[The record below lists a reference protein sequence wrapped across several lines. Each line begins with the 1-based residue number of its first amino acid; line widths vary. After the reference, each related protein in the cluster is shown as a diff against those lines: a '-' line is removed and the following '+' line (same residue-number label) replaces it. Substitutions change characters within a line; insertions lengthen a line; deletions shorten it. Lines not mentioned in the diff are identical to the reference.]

1 MSTSTLPID
10 EETNWRQRIALTVIG
25 IAAIL
30 VVYTLLYQW
39 ASSAF
44 VGQDISFAQALQKT
58 VEIVTTAGFG
68 GDTDV
73 WEQSD
78 RFALLVVF
86 MNLSAVLLVFVAIPL
101 YAVPLFRQAMKTR
114 PPTTTDLTDH
124 VIICGYSAQD
134 EVLCKELQ
142 DINISYLYVEPDP
155 ELVMELNERGANAIV
170 GDLESADTYRAA
182 NATHAQALVADID
195 DETNPTVILSAK
207 QINPDLR
214 TISVIKELE
223 VETYHRYAG
232 ADDIVSTR
240 QLLGKSLGLRA
251 AGTYAEKLQQAIEVE
266 SDLQITGLLVEK
278 GSNLVG
284 QTLRESKAFDRMGV
298 TIVGAWIGGKFV
310 VTPDPDT
317 VIEENT
323 ILLITGAH
331 DAFEDLQTR
340 QIPAHDTHEP
350 RVVVCGYGSVGRSVV
365 ETLQAE
371 GIEVEAIDIESK
383 DGVDIVGDITDPETF
398 ERAALEDARAVVLS
412 IDEDTTTIYATL
424 ILNQLAPDTEII
436 ARADGEDSV
445 QKLYNA
451 GADFVLSL
459 SNLTGESLASL
470 LIEES
475 DILTPDANF
484 EFIRASVPA
493 FAGQSLGE
501 LDLRN
506 QTGCTI
512 VAVEHDGEVLTD
524 IGASFTIEADDVL
537 IVAGSEE
544 SRNRFHQLVTE
555 MEKMTT
561 VDSSQKI
568 T

>member
-1 MSTSTLPID
+1 MSTSTLPIE

-44 VGQDISFAQALQKT
+44 AGQEISFAQALQKV

-78 RFALLVVF
+78 RFALLIVF

-114 PPTTTDLTDH
+114 PPTTSDLTDH

-134 EVLCKELQ
+134 EVLRKELQ
-142 DINISYLYVEPDP
+142 AVDIPYLYVEPDP
-155 ELVMELNERGANAIV
+155 DLVMELNERGVNAIV

-195 DETNPTVILSAK
+195 DETNPTVILSAN
-207 QINPDLR
+207 QVNPDLR

-266 SDLQITGLLVEK
+266 SDLRITGLLLEK
-278 GSNLVG
+278 GSDLVG
-284 QTLRESKAFDRMGV
+284 QTIRETKAFDRMGV
-298 TIVGAWIGGKFV
+298 TIVGAWIGGRFI

-317 VIEENT
+317 VIEGNS
-323 ILLITGAH
+323 ILLVAGEH
-331 DAFEDLQTR
+331 DNFENIQTR
-340 QIPAHDTHEP
+340 QIPAHDEHEP
-350 RVVVCGYGSVGRSVV
+350 RVVVCGYGTVGQSVV

-371 GIEVEAIDIESK
+371 GLDVEAIDIERK

-398 ERAALEDARAVVLS
+398 ERANVEDARSVVLS
-412 IDEDTTTIYATL
+412 IDDDTTTIYATL

-436 ARADGEDSV
+436 ARAGGDDSV

-459 SNLTGESLASL
+459 SHLTGESLASL

-475 DILTPDANF
+475 EILTPDVNF
-484 EFIRASVPA
+484 EFIRAPVPT
-493 FAGQSLGE
+493 FTGQSLGE

-506 QTGCTI
+506 QTGCTV

-524 IGASFTIEADDVL
+524 IGANFTIEKDDVL
-537 IVAGSEE
+537 IVAGSEA

-555 MEKMTT
+555 MEKS
-561 VDSSQKI
+561 DKPD
-568 T
+568 